1 MQLAA
6 ADKHVAELKQ
16 QLQDALEKLKLQSA
30 SGFPHSHRLY
40 RITSGDERLMLL
52 QLIRCCA
59 VSCITCSV
67 VALNLNTNASIR
79 AFCRLNNYCLVADE
93 FLQLAAR
100 CKTSHLHDAS

>member
-40 RITSGDERLMLL
+40 RITSGNTRLMLL
-52 QLIRCCA
+52 QLIWCCA
-59 VSCITCSV
+59 VSCSTCSV
-67 VALNLNTNASIR
+67 VALNRSTNASLH
-79 AFCRLNNYCLVADE
+79 ASCRVYHRCLVADR
-93 FLQLAAR
+93 FPG
-100 CKTSHLHDAS
+100 

>member
-1 MQLAA
+1 VQLAA

-40 RITSGDERLMLL
+40 RITSGDARLMLL
-52 QLIRCCA
+52 QLIWCCA

-67 VALNLNTNASIR
+67 AAFELMQVSVHHAEYTIVALLLMTFHHSLQDAELAIYNTS
-79 AFCRLNNYCLVADE
+79 
-93 FLQLAAR
+93 
-100 CKTSHLHDAS
+100 

>member
-40 RITSGDERLMLL
+40 RITSGDECFMLL
-52 QLIRCCA
+52 QLIWCCA

-67 VALNLNTNASIR
+67 VALNLRPMQSLHASCKVYHR
-79 AFCRLNNYCLVADE
+79 CLVADE
-93 FLQLAAR
+93 FLQVAAR
-100 CKTSHLHDAS
+100 CRISQLHDAS